1 MRKEFTPAARSGF
14 TSSYKQMEEVI
25 EYEKAIKDK
34 EIPDKLLVELYEV
47 KTGKEYHIFDYD
59 ADTGI
64 MKCLINPLDIKEE
77 LVLRDY
83 PLKEL
88 DRLEFIFVKSKKHA
102 SLKTY
107 IDLFESIRYTA
118 KQDEE
123 RKAREK
129 EKKKVCLDWL

>member
-1 MRKEFTPAARSGF
+1 
-14 TSSYKQMEEVI
+14 
-25 EYEKAIKDK
+25 
-34 EIPDKLLVELYEV
+34 
-47 KTGKEYHIFDYD
+47 
-59 ADTGI
+59 

-107 IDLFESIRYTA
+107 IDLFEFIRYTT